1 MDSLLQTAKRFI
13 PKKVFGATAPIYHYA
28 LAFLGAV
35 MYRFPSKELHIVT
48 ITGTK
53 GKTSTTEM
61 VNAILEAAG
70 HTTAVAGTLRFKIGK
85 ESRPNLFKMTVQGR
99 FFLQKFLRD
108 AVNAGCTHAV
118 LEMTSQ
124 AVIQSRHKF
133 IAYDSFIFLN
143 ISPEHIESHGNFENY
158 LKAKLEIAKAVAN
171 SSKKRKILI
180 SNIDDPHGQEFLEFP
195 HAEKHSYTLK
205 DVSVLSETENG
216 VRFTYKDVEFESVM
230 PGTFS
235 IYNMLAAITYAE
247 TQNIPLPIA
256 ANGLKNLS
264 LIRGRVEKVRLP
276 AKNPK
281 SAKQNFTVIVDYAH
295 TADSLEKL
303 YTAFKDSPKI
313 CLLGN
318 TGGGRDTWKRP
329 EMAKVADRFAKHI
342 ILTNEDPYDEDP
354 GKITDEMVAGI
365 SKTPHEVI
373 IDRRE
378 AINKALKLAQ
388 AGDVVMI
395 TGKGTDPYIM
405 EAGGKKTKW
414 DDATVVREELEK
426 ILV

>member
-1 MDSLLQTAKRFI
+1 MDSILQKIKKFI
-13 PKKVFGATAPIYHYA
+13 PAWLFNAAAPIYHYLLA
-28 LAFLGAV
+28 LLGAIL
-35 MYRFPSKELHIVT
+35 YGFPSRKLHIIT

-70 HTTAVAGTLRFKIGK
+70 HKTALAGTLRFKIGEK
-85 ESRPNLFKMTVQGR
+85 SRPNLFKMTVQGR
-99 FFLQKFLRD
+99 FFLQKFLRE

-124 AVIQSRHKF
+124 AVLQSRHKF

-158 LKAKLEIAKAVAN
+158 LKAKLEIAKAVAH
-171 SSKKRKILI
+171 SSKQRRILI
-180 SNIDDPHGQEFLEFP
+180 SNIDDPNGQKFLEFKDT
-195 HAEKHSYTLK
+195 EKHSYTLK
-205 DVSVLSETENG
+205 DVSILSETENG
-216 VRFTYKDVEFESVM
+216 VRFKYKDVEFESVM
-230 PGTFS
+230 PGRFS

-247 TQNIPLPIA
+247 TQNIPLEIA

-264 LIRGRVEKVRLP
+264 LIRGRVEKIRLP
-276 AKNPK
+276 ADNPK

-303 YTAFKDSPKI
+303 YTAFEASPKI
-313 CLLGN
+313 CVLGN

-354 GKITDEMVAGI
+354 RKIIDEMVVGI
-365 SKTPHEVI
+365 SKTSHEVI
-373 IDRRE
+373 MDRRE

-388 AGDVVMI
+388 PGDVVLI

-405 EAGGKKTKW
+405 EANGKKTKW

-426 ILV
+426 VLD